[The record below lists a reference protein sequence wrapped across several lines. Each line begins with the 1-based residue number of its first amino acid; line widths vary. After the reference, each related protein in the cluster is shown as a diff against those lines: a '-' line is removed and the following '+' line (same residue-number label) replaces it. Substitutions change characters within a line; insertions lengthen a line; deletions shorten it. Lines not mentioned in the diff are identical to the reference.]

1 MKLFYLMILLL
12 FGTHSLIA
20 QGAHSDKKI
29 VRHVSAG
36 AASQHQPDN
45 VVRKL
50 YRQVVLLR
58 PLGIPSGASK
68 TAIWPFLSK
77 ALIQRFELAQACEK
91 DYYRQ
96 RAKDDGTPEFGWLES
111 GLFSGE
117 NEKATPAAAI
127 VERTEPQKDGSC
139 RVYVRLTY
147 KESFATYSRPPDPAN
162 TFHWHVAATVI
173 PEDGRFVVDDILQFK
188 DDSTEIESRL
198 SDALVGCNGSQ
209 WVGNEK
215 VGSR

>member
-1 MKLFYLMILLL
+1 MHRPKNQTPSQGKPLFLGF
-12 FGTHSLIA
+12 FG
-20 QGAHSDKKI
+20 
-29 VRHVSAG
+29 
-36 AASQHQPDN
+36 
-45 VVRKL
+45 
-50 YRQVVLLR
+50 Y
-58 PLGIPSGASK
+58 
-68 TAIWPFLSK
+68 
-77 ALIQRFELAQACEK
+77 
-91 DYYRQ
+91 
-96 RAKDDGTPEFGWLES
+96 
-111 GLFSGE
+111 GE
-117 NEKATPAAAI
+117 G
-127 VERTEPQKDGSC
+127 DGSC

-198 SDALVGCNGSQ
+198 SDAFVGCNGSQ